1 MAFITLVVS
10 YTWVNFSSSST
21 SYVWYAYEF
30 VFYNCKSRTSI
41 KLSIHDEM
49 MAFITL
55 VVSYTWVNFSSSSTS
70 YVWYAYEF
78 VFYNCKSRTSIKLSI
93 HDEMMA
99 FITLVFTRLINPTH
113 TSHILHK
120 LQIIIV
126 IYPMYTC
133 S

>member
-1 MAFITLVVS
+1 
-10 YTWVNFSSSST
+10 
-21 SYVWYAYEF
+21 
-30 VFYNCKSRTSI
+30 
-41 KLSIHDEM
+41 M

-99 FITLVFTRLINPTH
+99 FITLVRIYKVNKSHTYLTYPTQASIIVIAISYIHMLINPT
-113 TSHILHK
+113 
-120 LQIIIV
+120 
-126 IYPMYTC
+126 
-133 S
+133 